1 MERKKLH
8 EKVLYPVVR
17 VIAKKAMG
25 SGTILYS
32 KPSETVPNEYETY
45 VLTNCHVVEDSIS
58 YKKEWDALLKRDV
71 KKEILDAVQVQEFR
85 YYTGRSVVVGESSVQ
100 ADIVAYDKTQ
110 DLALLKARDVKR
122 YEYVAEMFPRDGKL
136 EMLMEL
142 LCVGCG
148 MGERPLMT
156 YGFLSGMN
164 REIDN
169 YPYHLS
175 SANSVFGNCLP
186 GDTLISM
193 HDGTVKKLSDIKVG
207 DYVLA
212 YGEVASGLTNARVEE
227 LIESGEKTVYR
238 IRTRNREL
246 YASGN
251 HPVVR
256 ITPYMDFAGRIRNI
270 PQWVQ
275 VSELSEGD
283 IITVM
288 SHHIPRDK
296 GTGLRFADVIG
307 QDKNPL
313 DLMMFLGFFTGDGYK
328 RRRTHEGGEVQLYP
342 YNETVGRKYKEIIET
357 LFGVNVTV
365 LGNWDQLRVSSVAL
379 VNILD
384 KLGFS
389 GKAKDKVI
397 PDWVFKCT
405 PDKQIAFIQ
414 GYAEADG
421 YTDKHGAWVF
431 EAASEDLI
439 RQLRLMAIHLGIQ
452 VSNIHHR
459 SRMTVPPNANG
470 VEYEFESWSFQAYPS
485 YSKETNC
492 YIAGDKSLL
501 PDDLQYARIA
511 KIEEVGVQPV
521 YDIRLDARHAFF
533 ANGVLVHNS
542 GGAVF
547 EKESMQFVGVPSRIT
562 VSLFGQAITHMGY
575 FIPVDRVYKFLD
587 EQMFEFIYDPTQ
599 TPSACAKRREEKR
612 EKDRIFAAN
621 VSEESEK

>member
-1 MERKKLH
+1 MNRKKLH

-58 YKKEWDALLKRDV
+58 YKKEWDTVLKRDV
-71 KKEILDAVQVQEFR
+71 KKEVLDAVEVQEFR
-85 YYTGRSVVVGESSVQ
+85 YYSGRSVVVGESSVQ
-100 ADIVAYDKTQ
+100 ADIVAYDKAQ
-110 DLALLKARDVKR
+110 DLALLKARDIKK

-193 HDGTVKKLSDIKVG
+193 HDGTVKKLSDIKTG

-227 LIESGEKTVYR
+227 LIESGEKAVYR
-238 IRTRNREL
+238 IRAGDKEL

-251 HPVVR
+251 HPVTRV
-256 ITPYMDFAGRIRNI
+256 TLFADFAGKNHNAL
-270 PQWVQ
+270 QWVP
-275 VSELSEGD
+275 VNKLSEGD
-283 IITVM
+283 VIAVM
-288 SHHIPRDK
+288 MDCPD
-296 GTGLRFADVIG
+296 
-307 QDKNPL
+307 
-313 DLMMFLGFFTGDGYK
+313 
-328 RRRTHEGGEVQLYP
+328 
-342 YNETVGRKYKEIIET
+342 YN
-357 LFGVNVTV
+357 
-365 LGNWDQLRVSSVAL
+365 
-379 VNILD
+379 
-384 KLGFS
+384 
-389 GKAKDKVI
+389 
-397 PDWVFKCT
+397 
-405 PDKQIAFIQ
+405 
-414 GYAEADG
+414 
-421 YTDKHGAWVF
+421 
-431 EAASEDLI
+431 
-439 RQLRLMAIHLGIQ
+439 
-452 VSNIHHR
+452 
-459 SRMTVPPNANG
+459 
-470 VEYEFESWSFQAYPS
+470 
-485 YSKETNC
+485 KETNC

-501 PDDLQYARIA
+501 PDDLQYARIT

-521 YDIRLDARHAFF
+521 YDIRLDTRHAFF

-587 EQMFEFIYDPTQ
+587 EQIFEFIYDPAQ

-621 VSEESEK
+621 VSEEKE

>member
-110 DLALLKARDVKR
+110 DLALLKARDVKK
-122 YEYVAEMFPRDGKL
+122 YEFVAEMFPRDGKL

-175 SANSVFGNCLP
+175 SANSVFGN
-186 GDTLISM
+186 
-193 HDGTVKKLSDIKVG
+193 
-207 DYVLA
+207 
-212 YGEVASGLTNARVEE
+212 
-227 LIESGEKTVYR
+227 
-238 IRTRNREL
+238 
-246 YASGN
+246 
-251 HPVVR
+251 
-256 ITPYMDFAGRIRNI
+256 
-270 PQWVQ
+270 
-275 VSELSEGD
+275 
-283 IITVM
+283 
-288 SHHIPRDK
+288 
-296 GTGLRFADVIG
+296 
-307 QDKNPL
+307 
-313 DLMMFLGFFTGDGYK
+313 
-328 RRRTHEGGEVQLYP
+328 
-342 YNETVGRKYKEIIET
+342 
-357 LFGVNVTV
+357 
-365 LGNWDQLRVSSVAL
+365 
-379 VNILD
+379 
-384 KLGFS
+384 
-389 GKAKDKVI
+389 
-397 PDWVFKCT
+397 
-405 PDKQIAFIQ
+405 
-414 GYAEADG
+414 
-421 YTDKHGAWVF
+421 
-431 EAASEDLI
+431 
-439 RQLRLMAIHLGIQ
+439 
-452 VSNIHHR
+452 
-459 SRMTVPPNANG
+459 
-470 VEYEFESWSFQAYPS
+470 
-485 YSKETNC
+485 
-492 YIAGDKSLL
+492 
-501 PDDLQYARIA
+501 
-511 KIEEVGVQPV
+511 
-521 YDIRLDARHAFF
+521 
-533 ANGVLVHNS
+533 S

-547 EKESMQFVGVPSRIT
+547 EKESMQFVGVPSRIA

-587 EQMFEFIYDPTQ
+587 EQIFEFIYDPTQ